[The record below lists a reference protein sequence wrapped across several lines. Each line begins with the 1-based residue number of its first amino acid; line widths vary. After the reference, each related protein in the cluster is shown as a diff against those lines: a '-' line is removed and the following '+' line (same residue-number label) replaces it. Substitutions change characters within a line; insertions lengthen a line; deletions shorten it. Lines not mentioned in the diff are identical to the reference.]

1 MLVDSWLPRA
11 AATAPQSLAVNNLT
25 YGQLLEQAER
35 AARQLAA
42 LGVVEGDR
50 VALLLPPGEQ
60 FAIHFHAAL
69 LLGDGEE
76 EVFAE
81 API

>member
-1 MLVDSWLPRA
+1 LIIDENKHHNG
-11 AATAPQSLAVNNLT
+11 LAFL
-25 YGQLLEQAER
+25 
-35 AARQLAA
+35 
-42 LGVVEGDR
+42 D
-50 VALLLPPGEQ
+50 
-60 FAIHFHAAL
+60 AAL